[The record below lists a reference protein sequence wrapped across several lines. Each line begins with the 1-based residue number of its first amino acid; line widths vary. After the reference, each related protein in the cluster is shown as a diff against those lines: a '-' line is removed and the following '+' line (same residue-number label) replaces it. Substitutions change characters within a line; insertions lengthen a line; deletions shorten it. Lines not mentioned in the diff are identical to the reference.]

1 MWVILDD
8 INPAVGHRKNF
19 RNAEQDSLKYILE
32 YLYYWIHLKK
42 IRWSSGIRISPIT
55 SNKTTGLYAVFILR
69 KESHEAIF
77 AVSTFLRQENVLIK
91 HWN

>member
-42 IRWSSGIRISPIT
+42 SGEV
-55 SNKTTGLYAVFILR
+55 L
-69 KESHEAIF
+69 ESEFHLLPVIKLPDYMQYLFSEKK
-77 AVSTFLRQENVLIK
+77 VMKLFLQFQPS
-91 HWN
+91 